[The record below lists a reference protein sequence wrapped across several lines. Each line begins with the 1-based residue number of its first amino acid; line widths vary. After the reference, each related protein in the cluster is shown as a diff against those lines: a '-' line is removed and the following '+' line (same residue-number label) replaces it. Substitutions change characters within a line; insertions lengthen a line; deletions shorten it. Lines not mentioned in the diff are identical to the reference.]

1 MKKIK
6 FKNSFIK
13 LFCLRRFKMV
23 LISVMLRIMMIL
35 ILGVIFNFRNGL
47 SVVVVD
53 MKVLYRLKI
62 LIVICLNNIMISI
75 INEKGLNNWIIWL
88 FEFVVKLGSVVVS
101 KVLSS
106 II

>member
-1 MKKIK
+1 
-6 FKNSFIK
+6 
-13 LFCLRRFKMV
+13 
-23 LISVMLRIMMIL
+23 MIL
-35 ILGVIFNFRNGL
+35 ILGVIFNFRNGF

-62 LIVICLNNIMISI
+62 LIVICLNSIMISI

-88 FEFVVKLGSVVVS
+88 FEFVVKLGSEVVS
-101 KVLSS
+101 NVLSS